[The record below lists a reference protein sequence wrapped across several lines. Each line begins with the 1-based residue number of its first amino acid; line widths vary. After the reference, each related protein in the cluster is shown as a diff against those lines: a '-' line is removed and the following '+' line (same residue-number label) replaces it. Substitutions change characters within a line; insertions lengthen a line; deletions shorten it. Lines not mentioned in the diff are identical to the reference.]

1 MSGCRGT
8 HNSLFYKR
16 EKDRLTH
23 FSQIIVLNP
32 TLISTLKVV
41 KLSPSM
47 LKSENSFIF
56 KWSSLLKYPS
66 RADFEF
72 QLLNFELQFSPGTN
86 SVDDLAGIF
95 CNIAATSN
103 VFLGKENQFYF

>member
-32 TLISTLKVV
+32 TLIFTLKLVR
-41 KLSPSM
+41 LSPS
-47 LKSENSFIF
+47 KQESENSFIF
-56 KWSSLLKYPS
+56 KWSSLLKNPS
-66 RADFEF
+66 RSDFEF
-72 QLLNFELQFSPGTN
+72 QMLNLELQFSPGTK
-86 SVDDLAGIF
+86 SVDGLAGIF
-95 CNIAATSN
+95 CNTAATSN
-103 VFLGKENQFYF
+103 VFLGKENKFYV